1 MCEEH
6 FLGRYQTKK
15 KQTMS
20 NQKKHTKSQTNP
32 MNQEQNKEIKIKIRM
47 QNALHTQTASKSARV
62 NAQLRCS

>member
-1 MCEEH
+1 
-6 FLGRYQTKK
+6 
-15 KQTMS
+15 MS